1 MDNKKTDPVVEEVIA
16 EIKNSLDEN
25 AISYSQIMKSIREEA
40 ENLPVMLEEI
50 HSTRETHAIGETYAI
65 RDAGSAETIVNIN
78 IRELQNEAEYLKV
91 YSNNPYYWDMG
102 KGPKS
107 LLKRLVRRLNKCIV
121 FPWTERQNDFN
132 LHTAK
137 GFYAASNICNGL
149 KDLESQITEQNMLNI
164 TEIKQLN
171 EKSEKQVG
179 MMLREYAR
187 NISNGLK
194 DLETRMTELNSENIT
209 ELKLRN
215 HESEE
220 KTEKALKELEICLEG
235 LEIRIDNAESKLSET
250 EQDLK
255 ESKKDISQLATR
267 SDVEDGRI
275 DAISNQ
281 ADEVNKAIAMLQ
293 WKKGNNK
300 AINTESEAR
309 IAEIEKMI
317 SKVMQ
322 ENKEQKAEINSQAQQ
337 LEEIRNSIDELNQS
351 VVRLVQ
357 YLIPE
362 KEQQSV

>member
-137 GFYAASNICNGL
+137 GFYAASNIC
-149 KDLESQITEQNMLNI
+149 
-164 TEIKQLN
+164 
-171 EKSEKQVG
+171 
-179 MMLREYAR
+179 
-187 NISNGLK
+187 NGLK